1 MTNFGFKSDRK
12 VRMAIPS
19 LIMLFAFANLFAAP
33 AWSHGGEEHGDE
45 KREAIAAISPRVDAH
60 SDLFELVGIPS
71 AREGGILVVYLNDYA
86 TNAPVAEASVELT
99 AGDETIVG
107 SAANGAFQFKTPWI
121 LKPGHYDLTFSIT
134 AGETSDLLIARLD
147 IPDPPLPGASH
158 DTVWDHLLPPGWNVV
173 ALPVWV
179 PISALLVAAFIALAA
194 FRLSSPSRG
203 AVLLSAAIL
212 GLSSAAIAAT
222 VFSQGSQLSDGAGSA
237 ASLLDVPETS
247 RRLDDGAIF
256 VPIQAQR
263 LFGVLTRQAAQS
275 ETIRKSVRLVG
286 QVIPDPN
293 RSGLVQALL
302 AGRIEPPETGFPAI
316 GNRVSKGD
324 VLGYLVPRVEVVDQS
339 DIRQTE
345 GDLDRQIELAE
356 AKLLRIEPLGGA
368 AVPQAQVDD
377 ARIELQSLKRRR
389 ATIKPVLAEKETL
402 LAPADGVLAQ
412 MNVSAGQVV
421 EAQALLF
428 QIVDPENLWVEALA
442 FDTATAMR
450 IERSASDAVATTSS
464 GRKVP
469 LAFTG
474 RAIALRQQAVPLR
487 FKVKA
492 GHNGLSVG
500 EPLTV
505 EAPIDETLSA
515 IPVPRASVVRGA
527 NGQSIV
533 FAHAEAERFQ
543 PRVVETAPIDAER
556 LGITAGLE
564 PGTRIVVR
572 GTELINQVR

>member
-1 MTNFGFKSDRK
+1 
-12 VRMAIPS
+12 
-19 LIMLFAFANLFAAP
+19 
-33 AWSHGGEEHGDE
+33 
-45 KREAIAAISPRVDAH
+45 
-60 SDLFELVGIPS
+60 
-71 AREGGILVVYLNDYA
+71 
-86 TNAPVAEASVELT
+86 
-99 AGDETIVG
+99 
-107 SAANGAFQFKTPWI
+107 
-121 LKPGHYDLTFSIT
+121 
-134 AGETSDLLIARLD
+134 
-147 IPDPPLPGASH
+147 
-158 DTVWDHLLPPGWNVV
+158 
-173 ALPVWV
+173 
-179 PISALLVAAFIALAA
+179 
-194 FRLSSPSRG
+194 
-203 AVLLSAAIL
+203 
-212 GLSSAAIAAT
+212 
-222 VFSQGSQLSDGAGSA
+222 
-237 ASLLDVPETS
+237 
-247 RRLDDGAIF
+247 
-256 VPIQAQR
+256 
-263 LFGVLTRQAAQS
+263 
-275 ETIRKSVRLVG
+275 
-286 QVIPDPN
+286 
-293 RSGLVQALL
+293 
-302 AGRIEPPETGFPAI
+302 
-316 GNRVSKGD
+316 
-324 VLGYLVPRVEVVDQS
+324 
-339 DIRQTE
+339 
-345 GDLDRQIELAE
+345 
-356 AKLLRIEPLGGA
+356 
-368 AVPQAQVDD
+368 
-377 ARIELQSLKRRR
+377 
-389 ATIKPVLAEKETL
+389 
-402 LAPADGVLAQ
+402 